1 VSPWIPTTSA
11 PSNNRDEQR
20 GEEDQSA
27 RGAHMAALREVE
39 GLASG
44 TRLRELDPKM
54 GRKQGIEAYSTE
66 DCFPFFFFY
75 LLFFYSFPNSKT
87 SILKEILFVANLSLV
102 RY

>member
-1 VSPWIPTTSA
+1 V
-11 PSNNRDEQR
+11 
-20 GEEDQSA
+20 
-27 RGAHMAALREVE
+27 AAGKGRS
-39 GLASG
+39 GLAGG
-44 TRLRELDPKM
+44 TGLRELDPKM
-54 GRKQGIEAYSTE
+54 GQKQGIEAYSTE